1 MLYTNPFPKSHFHRP
16 MTPVQT
22 SYNPFPLCK
31 VASDHD
37 LSRQE
42 RKRFAKRLPQGAV
55 IGWRLGTTL
64 SLPFG
69 PLKSLHCFSMN
80 LPQQP
85 NVKLTNAS
93 EYREAYANSVQM
105 RVNVWDFFLVFGT
118 VQQQSETQVEIRN
131 FQGIYLSP
139 QQAKAL
145 LGLLQQNVS
154 GYETAFGEIKLDP
167 RMSTGGQ
174 VH

>member
-1 MLYTNPFPKSHFHRP
+1 MS
-16 MTPVQT
+16 V
-22 SYNPFPLCK
+22 
-31 VASDHD
+31 
-37 LSRQE
+37 
-42 RKRFAKRLPQGAV
+42 
-55 IGWRLGTTL
+55 
-64 SLPFG
+64 
-69 PLKSLHCFSMN
+69 
-80 LPQQP
+80 PQQP
-85 NVKLTNAS
+85 NVKLTNAP

-118 VQQQSETQVEIRN
+118 LQQQSETQVEIRN

-145 LGLLQQNVS
+145 LGLLQQNVN

-167 RMSTGGQ
+167 RMNPGGQ